1 MAILSYPTSLSL
13 PTTSLVPTTHPTV
26 RRILNRLNRASLLS
40 LALDWLSDVN
50 LSTTGPYLIE
60 PEDDES
66 SDMYPAASSVE
77 ELRELYTQLG
87 QRNGTKR
94 DVLERIL
101 EGDWRAGISLYALAM
116 ADMQFIYSHPSSQKW
131 TALKIVPLSP
141 SAAVGMKSM
150 IPRFHPATFL
160 RNLHHTSLPDIKLHL
175 NIDRHATLPLLI
187 LRIWVLESPY
197 STSRALDTNLGQISE
212 ASRTFYIAFPDFSPH
227 IFITS
232 ARSLS
237 DTAHSTAMKTDDSKS
252 LRKYI
257 LQAIPKAF
265 SRPRE
270 RYKLE
275 STNFSASNL
284 EALVQRRGN
293 GRTNAAGGGWGIY
306 AETQGTRALHDDPL
320 SLQNLPALL
329 ETEGGGGIDEPA
341 RNQLRASKNEML
353 PSTKVRCLKRKSESD
368 ENSILNKRR
377 LAIGRFGD
385 SALPDDGLGIER
397 LDILLKE
404 PMRHILVTTDNI
416 GSHVFK
422 TNTKGYENQGQ
433 SPSSNADN
441 TNVPEAEEEWR
452 PGIKI
457 KFSGTH
463 VFAGL
468 RELVECGIVDGLRM
482 PGWMTGE
489 NGVSVGVVRDG
500 RLL

>member
-26 RRILNRLNRASLLS
+26 RRILNRLNRTSLLS

-50 LSTTGPYLIE
+50 LSTTRPYLIE
-60 PEDDES
+60 SEDDES

-77 ELRELYTQLG
+77 ELRELYTHLG

-101 EGDWRAGISLYALAM
+101 EGDWRTGISLYALAM

-141 SAAVGMKSM
+141 SAAVGMRSM

-160 RNLHHTSLPDIKLHL
+160 RNLHHASLPDIKLHL

-197 STSRALDTNLGQISE
+197 STSRALDTNLGPISE
-212 ASRTFYIAFPDFSPH
+212 ASRTFYVAFPDFSPH

-232 ARSLS
+232 AHNLS
-237 DTAHSTAMKTDDSKS
+237 DTAHSTAMKADDSKS

-284 EALVQRRGN
+284 EALVQHRGN

-306 AETQGTRALHDDPL
+306 AETQGTRAIHDDPL
-320 SLQNLPALL
+320 SLQNLSALP
-329 ETEGGGGIDEPA
+329 ETERGGVIDEPA
-341 RNQLRASKNEML
+341 SNQLWASKNEKL
-353 PSTKVRCLKRKSESD
+353 PSKVRCLKRKSESD
-368 ENSILNKRR
+368 GNSILNKRR
-377 LAIGRFGD
+377 LANGRFGD

-397 LDILLKE
+397 LDILLRE
-404 PMRHILVTTDNI
+404 PMRNIIDATDQI
-416 GSHVFK
+416 SSHVVK
-422 TNTKGYENQGQ
+422 KNTRGYENQGQ
-433 SPSSNADN
+433 SPGSSVDD
-441 TNVPEAEEEWR
+441 TDVPGAEDEWR

-457 KFSGTH
+457 TFSGTH

-489 NGVSVGVVRDG
+489 NGVSFGVVRNG